1 MILVAGGS
9 GLLGR
14 TLIPLLVERGEQVR
28 VVTRGTRQADQLAL
42 PGVET
47 IVGDI
52 RDRAVVDRAVA
63 GARTV
68 ISAIHG
74 FGGEGALGARAIDRD
89 ANGALIDAAVAAG
102 VDHFVLVSIHGASA
116 DHPIELFRMK
126 AAAEARL
133 KASGLSWTIVRPTA
147 YQETW
152 LEHHRRP
159 APRDRTDAR
168 LRPRPEPDQL
178 RRLGRCRAGRSSR
191 PPSTP
196 PCAGRRSTWR
206 DPENLSF
213 DQVVDVVREVTGVEG
228 KVDHVPPVM
237 LRLMSVVLR
246 PFKPVLAGQ
255 IGAAVVMDSARH
267 DRGLHRAREAVP
279 VHPGRRGSGTSRCAS
294 WSTGQGRH
302 GRCPRRCP
310 RDSRPASR
318 PAR

>member
-14 TLIPLLVERGEQVR
+14 TLIPLLLDRGEQVHI
-28 VVTRGTRQADQLAL
+28 VTRGTRQADHLAL

-89 ANGALIDAAVAAG
+89 ANGVLIDAAMAAG
-102 VDHFVLVSIHGASA
+102 VDHFVLVSIHGAST

-133 KASGLSWTIVRPTA
+133 KASGLSWSIVRPTA

-152 LEHHRRP
+152 LGIIGGPLLATE
-159 APRDRTDAR
+159 RTRVFGRGRNPINFVASGDVAR
-168 LRPRPEPDQL
+168 VVEQAASDPSLRGATIEV
-178 RRLGRCRAGRSSR
+178 AG
-191 PPSTP
+191 
-196 PCAGRRSTWR
+196 
-206 DPENLSF
+206 PENLSF

-228 KVDHVPPVM
+228 RVDHVPPVM
-237 LRLMSVVLR
+237 LRLMSVALR

-255 IGAAVVMDSARH
+255 IGAAVVMDSRDMTA
-267 DRGLHRAREAVP
+267 DSAERARRFPAIP
-279 VHPGRRGSGTSRCAS
+279 VTRLRDVALHQLVDGAGETRPMPAPMSSR
-294 WSTGQGRH
+294 
-302 GRCPRRCP
+302 
-310 RDSRPASR
+310 
-318 PAR
+318 

>member
-14 TLIPLLVERGEQVR
+14 TLIPLIADRREAVR
-28 VVTRGTRQADQLAL
+28 VVTRGTRPAVQLAV

-74 FGGEGALGARAIDRD
+74 FGGEGALGVRAIDRD
-89 ANGALIDAAVAAG
+89 ANAALIDAAVAAG

-126 AAAEARL
+126 AVAEDRL

-147 YQETW
+147 YQELW
-152 LEHHRRP
+152 LEIIGRP
-159 APRDRTDAR
+159 LLETGRTRVFGRGRNPINFVASSDVAR
-168 LRPRPEPDQL
+168 VVEQAAIDPGLRGATIDVAGPD
-178 RRLGRCRAGRSSR
+178 
-191 PPSTP
+191 
-196 PCAGRRSTWR
+196 
-206 DPENLSF
+206 NLSF
-213 DQVVDVVREVTGVEG
+213 DQVVDVVREITGVQG
-228 KVDHVPPVM
+228 SVAHVPPVM
-237 LRLMSVVLR
+237 LRLMSVLLR

-255 IGAAVVMDSARH
+255 IGAAVVMDSRDMTADSTERVARFPSIPATRLR
-267 DRGLHRAREAVP
+267 DVALRQLVDGAGETLAMPVP
-279 VHPGRRGSGTSRCAS
+279 MSSR
-294 WSTGQGRH
+294 
-302 GRCPRRCP
+302 
-310 RDSRPASR
+310 
-318 PAR
+318 

>member
-28 VVTRGTRQADQLAL
+28 VVTRGTRPAEQLAV

-52 RDRAVVDRAVA
+52 RDRAIVDRAVQ

-74 FGGEGALGARAIDRD
+74 FGGEGALGVRAIDRD
-89 ANGALIDAAVAAG
+89 ANAALIDAAVAAG

-126 AAAEARL
+126 AAAEDRL

-147 YQETW
+147 YQELW
-152 LEHHRRP
+152 LEIIGRP
-159 APRDRTDAR
+159 LIETGRTRVFGRGRNPINFVASGDVAR
-168 LRPRPEPDQL
+168 MIEQGTFDPGLREATIDV
-178 RRLGRCRAGRSSR
+178 AG
-191 PPSTP
+191 
-196 PCAGRRSTWR
+196 
-206 DPENLSF
+206 PENLSF

-228 KVDHVPPVM
+228 SVSHLPPAM

-255 IGAAVVMDSARH
+255 IGAAVVMDSGDMTADATERVKRFPSIPATRFREVALRELA
-267 DRGLHRAREAVP
+267 DRAGEPRAIPAP
-279 VHPGRRGSGTSRCAS
+279 MSSR
-294 WSTGQGRH
+294 
-302 GRCPRRCP
+302 
-310 RDSRPASR
+310 
-318 PAR
+318 